1 MVYPHNSPPC
11 MSWKNIQFVRLPQT
25 VYQESL
31 ISADSR
37 LLWYGKLTGA
47 ISLLCPGIRKSRY

>member
-1 MVYPHNSPPC
+1 MVYPYNNQPC
-11 MSWKNIQFVRLPQT
+11 LSWKNIQFVRLPQI

-47 ISLLCPGIRKSRY
+47 VSLLCHDIPKSR